1 MQRLLLSFVPL
12 LGLAATAAAQ
22 APKTIDPG
30 MTQTQVVERI
40 GQPDGTRSSGS
51 FTYMFYKNGCV
62 KTCGMDDIVIL
73 DSNSVVD
80 AIFRSPERRYSGKSS
95 SPHAIPADVAAKQR
109 PTARTGSLDV
119 PTGTVTQ
126 SGAPQG
132 TPEQAAADAP
142 AKATPENPA
151 TATPAQPAPVKAET
165 KAAPTDSASMRIPVK
180 PQHNNAPADSAAAKK
195 IPKKPGAPIS

>member
-1 MQRLLLSFVPL
+1 MQRVLLSFVPL
-12 LGLAATAAAQ
+12 LGLAAVAAGQ

-80 AIFRSPERRYSGKSS
+80 AIFRSAERRYSGKSS
-95 SPHAIPADVAAKQR
+95 SPHAIPADVAAKKR
-109 PTARTGSLDV
+109 PTARTGSIEV
-119 PTGTVTQ
+119 PGGNVTQ
-126 SGAPQG
+126 SGAPQ
-132 TPEQAAADAP
+132 AAAEKPAVEAP
-142 AKATPENPA
+142 VPEKATPAPEK
-151 TATPAQPAPVKAET
+151 PAPAAVAPTKAPET
-165 KAAPTDSASMRIPVK
+165 KPASNDSAMRIKVK
-180 PQHNNAPADSAAAKK
+180 PQHNNAPADSAK
-195 IPKKPGAPIS
+195 IPKRPGVPIS